1 MLHVV
6 FRIPAFG
13 FVFVWLCLYW
23 YVCLLVVGLT
33 WFGCFDWLA
42 NFVCDWFCVVCYL
55 WLFVW
60 VVLFCGCLVLRVC
73 V

>member
-6 FRIPAFG
+6 FRIPAFD

-23 YVCLLVVGLT
+23 YVCLLVVGLS

-42 NFVCDWFCVVCYL
+42 NFVCD
-55 WLFVW
+55 
-60 VVLFCGCLVLRVC
+60 
-73 V
+73 